1 MLKPTNIF
9 VKYWN
14 LLKINDY
21 SKIFLCFCF
30 YFVYGTPCPA
40 PPALAWFPTVLCRIF
55 RCRGPKKFVNN
66 LWLSVF
72 TRYSFRNPLW
82 LPFRRIKE
90 KAPYKMNQDGYCY
103 PFSIQFRTVL
113 GGFSV
118 LTDPAPLARLE
129 IVFQYSVFR
138 RKIIYNSSRQH
149 DCNCTF
155 SKKQGLCF
163 SFRP

>member
-1 MLKPTNIF
+1 MHIRF
-9 VKYWN
+9 
-14 LLKINDY
+14 
-21 SKIFLCFCF
+21 S
-30 YFVYGTPCPA
+30 YFARGTPCPSSLA
-40 PPALAWFPTVLCRIF
+40 PALFLTFLCRIF
-55 RCRGPKKFVNN
+55 RCRDPKKFVNN

-129 IVFQYSVFR
+129 IVFSIQFFIGNSSYS
-138 RKIIYNSSRQH
+138 SSRQH
-149 DCNCTF
+149 DCNRSF
-155 SKKQGLCF
+155 SQMQELCF